1 MSDAPDDISALT
13 QALQLFTRSTDK
25 LESAYRLLETRVQE
39 LDRELADKNRELAL
53 TTEYLSNLLESMDEG
68 VVAVG
73 TEGRITRFNRAA
85 AQILGYAGEE
95 IVGRSFVEV
104 FARDFAAPTHAM
116 GTGLRAKSGRI
127 VPLRERDSVIS
138 DRPGRALGHV
148 KTFQDLSE
156 VTALREQVRQMDRL
170 AAIGEMAAT
179 VAHEIRNPLGGI
191 RGFAALLARDI
202 PIEDPRRRLVDKI
215 VQGAISLERVVNELL
230 EYTRPI
236 DLRLRPVPCRGLV
249 EAAVSF
255 LDVDTEKFRLLN
267 HVPDGLNL
275 LADADKVRQVLLNVL
290 LNAVQ
295 SMDTGG
301 EVHIDGSYSEEHAR
315 ITVRDAGIGMNQE
328 QLASMFSPFFTT
340 KERGTGLGL
349 AVSRKIVEGHGGQ
362 ITAESAPGAGTV
374 IAILLPRAEQPGES
388 PKFAPD
394 KIN

>member
-1 MSDAPDDISALT
+1 MAESPDDISALT

-25 LESAYRLLETRVQE
+25 LESAYRMLEARVQE
-39 LDRELADKNRELAL
+39 LDRALADKNRELAV
-53 TTEYLSNLLESMDEG
+53 TTEYLSSLLESMDEG

-104 FARDFAAPTHAM
+104 FSRDFAAPAHAM
-116 GTGLRAKSGRI
+116 GGGLRAKSGRI

-138 DRPGRALGHV
+138 DRPGRTLGHV

-202 PIEDPRRRLVDKI
+202 PEEDPRRRLVDKI

-236 DLRLRPVPCRGLV
+236 ELRLRPVPCRGLL
-249 EAAVSF
+249 EAAISF
-255 LDVDTEKFRLLN
+255 LDVDAGKYRLLN

-275 LADADKVRQVLLNVL
+275 LADADKVRQVMLNIL
-290 LNAVQ
+290 LNAIQ
-295 SMDTGG
+295 SMDAGG
-301 EVHIDGSYSEEHAR
+301 EVHIEGCYDGDLVR
-315 ITVRDAGIGMNQE
+315 LTVRDAGIGMNEE
-328 QLASMFSPFFTT
+328 QLGSMFSPFFTT

-349 AVSRKIVEGHGGQ
+349 AVSRKIIEGHGGQ
-362 ITAESAPGAGTV
+362 ISAESVPGKGTSV
-374 IAILLPRAEQPGES
+374 SIFLPRAE
-388 PKFAPD
+388 
-394 KIN
+394 

>member
-1 MSDAPDDISALT
+1 MEAPPDDISALT
-13 QALQLFTRSTDK
+13 EALQLFTRSTDK
-25 LESAYRLLETRVQE
+25 LESAYRLLEARVQD
-39 LDRELADKNRELAL
+39 LDRELEDKNRELAL

-68 VVAVG
+68 VLAID
-73 TEGRITRFNRAA
+73 TEGRMTRFNRAA
-85 AQILGYAGEE
+85 AQILGFAADE

-104 FARDFAAPTHAM
+104 FARDFAAPTSAT
-116 GTGLRAKSGRI
+116 GTGLRAKSGRT

-202 PIEDPRRRLVDKI
+202 PEEDPRRRLVDKI

-236 DLRLRPVPCRGLV
+236 DLRLRPVPGRGLV
-249 EAAVSF
+249 EAAVSY
-255 LDVDTEKFRLLN
+255 LDVDTEKYTLLN
-267 HVPDGLNL
+267 HVPDSLNV
-275 LADADKVRQVLLNVL
+275 LADADKIRQVLLNVL

-295 SMDTGG
+295 SMDSGG
-301 EVHIDGSYSEEHAR
+301 TIHIAGSADEGWVCL
-315 ITVRDAGIGMNQE
+315 TVRDVGIGMNEE
-328 QLASMFSPFFTT
+328 QRASMFSPFFTT

-362 ITAESAPGAGTV
+362 ITAESAPGKGTT
-374 IAILLPRAEQPGES
+374 IQIQLPRAE
-388 PKFAPD
+388 
-394 KIN
+394 